1 MPLLRALPELG
12 PGVKLGAGDAAGG
25 KGGGKG
31 ESAPREGTW
40 DDPGRCCLL
49 SLALILG
56 KIKEKL
62 M

>member
-1 MPLLRALPELG
+1 MG
-12 PGVKLGAGDAAGG
+12 PGMKPGPRDAAGG
-25 KGGGKG
+25 KGEGKG
-31 ESAPREGTW
+31 ELASGEGMW
-40 DDPGRCCLL
+40 DDPDRCCLL